1 MSRSAVFASA
11 PTVRFLRAVEQLRLL
26 PAPQRRRIAAA
37 VQAEIAPLVAGPN
50 ADVLRLAA
58 RAAQDE
64 RWRLISAGTRD
75 MTDDRFAG
83 VVVTEQWLLAQA
95 EIVGSAAAAVAALA
109 EQRRN
114 AIEAF
119 LRENL
124 PGESWDAIQ
133 LYLHASAARSGQA
146 GSSQTAA

>member
-1 MSRSAVFASA
+1 M
-11 PTVRFLRAVEQLRLL
+11 RFLRAMERLRVL
-26 PAPQRRRIAAA
+26 PALQRRKIAAA
-37 VQAEIAPLVAGPN
+37 VHAEIAPHAANP
-50 ADVLRLAA
+50 DVDALRRAA
-58 RAAQDE
+58 RTAQDE

-83 VVVTEQWLLAQA
+83 VVLTEQWLLAQA